1 MISRFKTIPQIY
13 TEASRE
19 FREYEGQEEE
29 RASLYIFSR
38 IAASYMASL
47 KMGSVICG
55 KSDKYS
61 KNQKKGIREPPVQ
74 D

>member
-1 MISRFKTIPQIY
+1 MISRQYLKYILKRVL
-13 TEASRE
+13 SRE

-29 RASLYIFSR
+29 RASSYIFSR